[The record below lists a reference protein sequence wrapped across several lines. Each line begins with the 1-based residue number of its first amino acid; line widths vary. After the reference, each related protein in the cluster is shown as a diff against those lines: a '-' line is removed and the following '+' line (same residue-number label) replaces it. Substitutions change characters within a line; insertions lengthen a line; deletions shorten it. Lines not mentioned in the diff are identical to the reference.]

1 LEDQWQILNANAL
14 AMPLRGD
21 RATGSGEGF
30 MGQIRVLIADDHE
43 VVRMGI
49 KVLLQQHQSL
59 RVVGEASTG
68 EEAVQQALI
77 HRPDV
82 VVLDVRMPN
91 MTGVEACQQI
101 VQQLPDTRVVMLT
114 SYAEDE
120 RLFAALR
127 AGASGYV
134 LKRIGSDDLV
144 RTIEAV
150 GRGESAL
157 DPSMTEA
164 VFKEVR
170 QTERNKE
177 SAVFADLSAQEMRV
191 LALIADGLTNRE
203 IAGRLFLGEGTVRNY
218 VSNLLSKLHLANR
231 AEAAAFAV
239 QHHIKEH
246 LSKD

>member
-1 LEDQWQILNANAL
+1 MSQTPQL
-14 AMPLRGD
+14 
-21 RATGSGEGF
+21 
-30 MGQIRVLIADDHE
+30 IRILIADDHE

-49 KVLLQQHQSL
+49 RALLQQHAHL
-59 RVVGEASTG
+59 RVVAEAATG
-68 EEAVQQALI
+68 EQAVELALQ
-77 HRPDV
+77 HKPDV
-82 VVLDVRMPN
+82 VVMDVRMPG
-91 MTGVEACQQI
+91 MLGVEACQKI
-101 VQQLPDTRVVMLT
+101 VQQLPNTRVIMLT

-120 RLFAALR
+120 LLFSAIR

-134 LKRIGSDDLV
+134 LKRIGSDDLI

-164 VFKEVR
+164 IFRELRQSEKSKE
-170 QTERNKE
+170 
-177 SAVFADLSAQEMRV
+177 AALFAELTSQEMRV

-203 IAGRLFLGEGTVRNY
+203 IASRLFLGEGTVRNY
-218 VSNLLSKLHLANR
+218 VSNLLSKLNLSNR

-246 LSKD
+246 LASE

>member
-1 LEDQWQILNANAL
+1 
-14 AMPLRGD
+14 M
-21 RATGSGEGF
+21 S
-30 MGQIRVLIADDHE
+30 QIRVLIADDHE

-49 KVLLQQHQSL
+49 KVLLQQHQNL
-59 RVVGEASTG
+59 RVVGEASNG

-91 MTGVEACQQI
+91 MSGVEACQQI
-101 VQQLPDTRVVMLT
+101 VQQLPGTRVVMLT
-114 SYAEDE
+114 SYAEDDL
-120 RLFAALR
+120 LFAAIR

-134 LKRIGSDDLV
+134 LKRIGSDELV

-164 VFKEVR
+164 VFREVR
-170 QTERNKE
+170 QTEKTKE
-177 SAVFADLSAQEMRV
+177 AAVFADLSAQEMRV

-239 QHHIKEH
+239 QHHVKEH

>member
-1 LEDQWQILNANAL
+1 
-14 AMPLRGD
+14 M
-21 RATGSGEGF
+21 S
-30 MGQIRVLIADDHE
+30 QIRVLIADDHE

-49 KVLLQQHQSL
+49 KALLMQHAHL
-59 RVVGEASTG
+59 KVVGEASTG
-68 EEAVQQALI
+68 EEAIEQALL

-91 MTGVEACQQI
+91 MSGVEACQQI
-101 VQQLPDTRVVMLT
+101 VQQLPNTRVVMLT
-114 SYAEDE
+114 SYAEDDL
-120 RLFAALR
+120 LFAAIR

-157 DPSMTEA
+157 DPTMTEA
-164 VFKEVR
+164 VFREVR
-170 QTERNKE
+170 QTERGKE
-177 SAVFADLSAQEMRV
+177 AAVFSELSAQEMRV

-246 LSKD
+246 LSKE